1 MKSDKL
7 IENYLPLVKS
17 IVRKYLHFG
26 LPREDLEQEGLI
38 GLMEAAAR
46 FDESRQAS
54 FSTYATYWI
63 KKRIIAALENEKKS
77 SMSSLSLDEEQLE
90 MPDHASKPPASHQLD
105 LPTSL
110 PEDEKQVLTAL
121 FQEELTLSEIA
132 AKLNLP
138 RERVRQLKEKALR
151 RLRAGS
157 DNTSR

>member
-1 MKSDKL
+1 MNSDKL

-17 IVRKYLHFG
+17 IIRKYLHFG

-46 FDESRQAS
+46 FDESRQVR

-63 KKRIIAALENEKKS
+63 KKRIIAALENEKKN
-77 SMSSLSLDEEQLE
+77 SMSSLSLDEEQFDV
-90 MPDHASKPPASHQLD
+90 PDQTEKSSSSRQLD
-105 LPTSL
+105 LPAGF

-132 AKLNLP
+132 DKLNLP

-151 RLRAGS
+151 RLRAV
-157 DNTSR
+157 TK